1 MLQDRIR
8 TDAYRDAICQN
19 PHLFTGKTVLDV
31 GCGTGVLSIFAA
43 RAGAKQVFGVD
54 NSNIAIQAKQIILDN
69 GLDKVVT
76 IIQGEVEEV
85 ELPVKTVDIIVSEWM
100 GFSLFTEGMLD
111 SVIFARDKWLGSGG
125 LIFPDIFKLYICG
138 IQDVQYKEDRLEF
151 QEQNGFKFDPL
162 KTLVM
167 NESVVDIVGEED
179 VITDVALLKEID
191 LQVIKMEEVE
201 FDTVFQLVLTRKGT
215 LTGLTTYFNVE
226 FSHCHLPVQFSTSPG
241 SPPTHWKQTSFHLER
256 NYQLS
261 DRDLVKGIVN
271 MCRSRDSYRSFDF
284 RIGVIVEKDKTLV
297 EEKLYHL

>member
-1 MLQDRIR
+1 MPSGRAQSRGSIINPHPLPEPEQLREDSYFGSYSRPDIHRVMLQDRIR

-125 LIFPDIFKLYICG
+125 LVFPDIFKLYICG
-138 IQDVQYKEDRLEF
+138 IQVSLRLF
-151 QEQNGFKFDPL
+151 QSFCDFC
-162 KTLVM
+162 
-167 NESVVDIVGEED
+167 
-179 VITDVALLKEID
+179 
-191 LQVIKMEEVE
+191 
-201 FDTVFQLVLTRKGT
+201 
-215 LTGLTTYFNVE
+215 
-226 FSHCHLPVQFSTSPG
+226 FS
-241 SPPTHWKQTSFHLER
+241 
-256 NYQLS
+256 
-261 DRDLVKGIVN
+261 D
-271 MCRSRDSYRSFDF
+271 
-284 RIGVIVEKDKTLV
+284 
-297 EEKLYHL
+297 

>member
-1 MLQDRIR
+1 MPSGRAQSRGSIINPHSLPEPEQLREDSYFGSYSRPDIHRVMLQDRIR

-138 IQDVQYKEDRLEF
+138 IQVSLRLFQSFCEF
-151 QEQNGFKFDPL
+151 C
-162 KTLVM
+162 
-167 NESVVDIVGEED
+167 
-179 VITDVALLKEID
+179 
-191 LQVIKMEEVE
+191 
-201 FDTVFQLVLTRKGT
+201 
-215 LTGLTTYFNVE
+215 
-226 FSHCHLPVQFSTSPG
+226 FS
-241 SPPTHWKQTSFHLER
+241 
-256 NYQLS
+256 
-261 DRDLVKGIVN
+261 D
-271 MCRSRDSYRSFDF
+271 
-284 RIGVIVEKDKTLV
+284 
-297 EEKLYHL
+297 